1 MAFQSEIINSVKG
14 PSIIR
19 VADVGTATIAL
30 VDLRA
35 TPNTETVANASIKR
49 VTWSTNGS
57 IQITRNSIPILMLH
71 NAGEMRFDDFG
82 YSLANNS
89 NQSIAITVNTGG
101 SLVMEVSK
109 TATYNVDPYTGQ
121 TV

>member
-1 MAFQSEIINSVKG
+1 
-14 PSIIR
+14 
-19 VADVGTATIAL
+19 
-30 VDLRA
+30 
-35 TPNTETVANASIKR
+35 
-49 VTWSTNGS
+49 
-57 IQITRNSIPILMLH
+57 
-71 NAGEMRFDDFG
+71 MRFDDFG

-89 NQSIAITVNTGG
+89 NQSIVITVITGG